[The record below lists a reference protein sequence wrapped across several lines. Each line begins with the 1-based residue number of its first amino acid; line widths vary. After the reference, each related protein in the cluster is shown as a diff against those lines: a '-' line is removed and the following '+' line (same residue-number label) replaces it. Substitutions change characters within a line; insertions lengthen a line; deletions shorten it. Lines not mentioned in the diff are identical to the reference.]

1 MGAVLSM
8 LVNAIFAVIGGI
20 ISWIV
25 ARSTSLKTEMSV
37 IVYSSTIF
45 KDGVFPGVTIKV
57 NGEDSKTLTKSEVV
71 LWNSGFTTIYGS
83 DVVEGNRLRIELP
96 QNSQFYASEIEK
108 TTDSDM
114 KFEIKEDATS
124 LDIAFDY
131 CKQGEGIRIAIL
143 HDSEKIEFK
152 GKLKTASNIK
162 KYYRNERTVSPKKRI
177 RLKGRMRKLS
187 LIVCMFLYEATI
199 VCFGG
204 LIMVFLLDKMD
215 VIAMLLGFGVC
226 LCGGA
231 LSSVVFRM
239 LQRWIFTEDGPPALW

>member
-131 CKQGEGIRIAIL
+131 C
-143 HDSEKIEFK
+143 IEFK

>member
-1 MGAVLSM
+1 M

-45 KDGVFPGVTIKV
+45 KDEIFPGVTIKV
-57 NGEDSKTLTKSEVV
+57 NGEDSKTLIKSEII
-71 LWNSGFTTIYGS
+71 LWNSGFKTICE
-83 DVVEGNRLRIELP
+83 DEVVKSNQLRIELP
-96 QNSQFYASEIEK
+96 QNSQFYASKIEK

-114 KFEIKEDATS
+114 KFGITEHATS
-124 LDIAFDY
+124 LNISFDY

-152 GKLKTASNIK
+152 GKLKTTSDIK
-162 KYYRNERTVSPKKRI
+162 KYYRNEKAVSPKKRS
-177 RLKGRMRKLS
+177 RFKGRMRKLS
-187 LIVCMFLYEATI
+187 LIACMFLYEAMI
-199 VCFGG
+199 VCSGG
-204 LIMVFLLDKMD
+204 LIMIFLLEKLE
-215 VIAMLLGFGVC
+215 VIGMLLGFGVC

-231 LSSVVFRM
+231 LSSTVFRM
-239 LQRWIFTEDGPPALW
+239 LQRWLFTEDGPPALW